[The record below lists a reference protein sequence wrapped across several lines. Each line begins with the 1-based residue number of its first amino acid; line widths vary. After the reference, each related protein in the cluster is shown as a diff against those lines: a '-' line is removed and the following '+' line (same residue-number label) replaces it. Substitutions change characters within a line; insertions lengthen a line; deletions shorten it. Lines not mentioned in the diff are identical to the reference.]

1 MRIYMAVRIFNERVL
16 QFIQQLE
23 VSFFFFAMK
32 PFVRFKCSYKVEITV
47 ELFINWS
54 ICLVTFIM
62 VQAVSEASIS
72 IFSSLLHAAIFYLEE
87 LGNDWIVA
95 EQKGQTNASKALTN
109 TAVIY
114 RHLKWI
120 AE

>member
-1 MRIYMAVRIFNERVL
+1 
-16 QFIQQLE
+16 
-23 VSFFFFAMK
+23 
-32 PFVRFKCSYKVEITV
+32 
-47 ELFINWS
+47 
-54 ICLVTFIM
+54 M

-87 LGNDWIVA
+87 FGNDWIMA
-95 EQKGQTNASKALTN
+95 EQQGQTNASKALTN
-109 TAVIY
+109 ASVIY

>member
-1 MRIYMAVRIFNERVL
+1 
-16 QFIQQLE
+16 
-23 VSFFFFAMK
+23 
-32 PFVRFKCSYKVEITV
+32 
-47 ELFINWS
+47 
-54 ICLVTFIM
+54 M

-114 RHLKWI
+114 RHLK
-120 AE
+120 